1 MLELSNQGPWSA
13 GLYPGFQLN
22 QEFQWTCVIKAS
34 FEFDK
39 AGKLTPLPEQLPIEE
54 TDQHYGKPLQT
65 SLKIANEIAP
75 FKVGSEIYLY
85 GTATPPQTSQKVM
98 EVKLGMKT
106 LDGNSWQKV
115 LRIFGQRTWKGMR
128 FSPRAT
134 EPENIGA
141 PVPLIYEHAYGGID
155 SDTGL
160 EFDANRAGRGFF
172 PDPTK
177 FSDTELPQIE
187 IGPKFIKSP
196 KDQPLPAGYGPLPVF
211 WSPRKDDTGTLDEV
225 SAKAGLCPFGDDL
238 KPSFYNVAPLDQR
251 FNTVLKGG
259 EIITLTGF
267 LPELL
272 PAKPLKLT
280 LPELHHETWKVTGQ
294 KQQMINPICDTLV
307 IDTDHRTMSMIWR
320 AGIPWSRAE
329 PRKGWIILADDKNH
343 DAKQNLEKVS

>member
-34 FEFDK
+34 FEFDQ
-39 AGKLTPLPEQLPIEE
+39 AGKLTPMPDQLPIEE
-54 TDQHYGKPLQT
+54 TDQHYGKSLET

-75 FKVGSEIYLY
+75 IKMGSEIYLH

-106 LDGNSWQKV
+106 PDGNGWQKI

-128 FSPRAT
+128 FAPRAS
-134 EPENIGA
+134 EPENIGR
-141 PVPLIYEHAYGGID
+141 PVPLTYENAYGGID
-155 SDTGL
+155 RETGI
-160 EFDANRAGRGFF
+160 EFEANRAGQGFF
-172 PDPTK
+172 SDPTK

-196 KDQPLPAGYGPLPVF
+196 RDQPLPAGYGPLPVF
-211 WSPRKDDTGTLDEV
+211 WSPRKNDAGTLDEA
-225 SAKAGLCPFGDDL
+225 SARAGLCPFGDDL

-251 FNTVLKGG
+251 FNTNLKGG

-267 LPELL
+267 LPEIP
-272 PAKPLKLT
+272 PAKPLELI
-280 LPELHHETWKVTGQ
+280 LPELHHDTWKVTGQ
-294 KQQMINPICDTLV
+294 NQQKINTKCDTLV
-307 IDTDHRTMSMIWR
+307 IDTDRQIISMIWR

-329 PRKGWIILADDKNH
+329 PRKGWVILAEDQNYDT
-343 DAKQNLEKVS
+343 KQSLEKAS